1 MSPISAPAGP
11 AALAFEN
18 FLAVLTIIF
27 LQQHL
32 RLQLPRN
39 RTERFGALRAADAIT
54 IRKFHERY
62 SNPGKVVCLRGTEGA
77 NPAPS
82 SGGSGVGTGYDNF
95 IWGHCGGWHLGGC
108 RSFYSE
114 RQ

>member
-1 MSPISAPAGP
+1 MDSPGLLADEALGARHLSRAAPQARRHLPQRVCLPMLGILGRRILRVMSPISAPAGP

-54 IRKFHERY
+54 IRKFHER
-62 SNPGKVVCLRGTEGA
+62 
-77 NPAPS
+77 
-82 SGGSGVGTGYDNF
+82 
-95 IWGHCGGWHLGGC
+95 
-108 RSFYSE
+108 
-114 RQ
+114 

>member
-54 IRKFHERY
+54 IRKFHDDRAISER
-62 SNPGKVVCLRGTEGA
+62 
-77 NPAPS
+77 S
-82 SGGSGVGTGYDNF
+82 SA
-95 IWGHCGGWHLGGC
+95 CGGPRVRILLLPAVGPVSAPVTTILFGATVGMSSWRMSILL
-108 RSFYSE
+108 
-114 RQ
+114 Q